1 MSKLKDYD
9 PKFESKWATILSTK
23 TSNTNDSDIKLVIKI
38 HCFSLKIQT
47 KFY

>member
-23 TSNTNDSDIKLVIKI
+23 TSNTSDSDMKLVIQI
-38 HCFSLKIQT
+38 DCFSFKA
-47 KFY
+47 